1 MACMKFL
8 VVTRRPGGMGVP
20 AFYRWLSQKYPKI
33 VSDVVEDEPLDEL
46 GRKVA
51 LDSAAANPNGIEF
64 DNLYLDMNGIIHP
77 CFHPEDRPAPTTE
90 EEVFE
95 CIFDYIDRLFLMIR
109 PRKVLYMAID
119 GVAPRAKMNQQ
130 RSRRFRS
137 AQEAKEKAIEEEK
150 LREKLIAEGVK
161 VQPKAESGVFDSN
174 VITPGTPFMGRLSEA
189 LKYYVHDRLNNDPG
203 WRGIEV
209 IFSDAS
215 VPGEGEHKAMHYIRQ
230 QRGLPGWNPNTR
242 HVVYGLDADLIMLAL
257 ATHEPHFW
265 ILREIVFQKKDN
277 HAPQTLGMGT
287 EETRKKVAIARKPY
301 QLLSVS
307 VLREYLTFE
316 LKPTTPTPFKL
327 DPERLFDDYIFMC
340 FFVGNDFLPHS
351 PTLEIREGAID
362 LLMTLYKTHLPALGG
377 YLCADGRPNLP
388 VVEKFVRI
396 VSEHEDA
403 IFQKRAKKEAQMRS
417 RRQREKQKAREY
429 YDRQR
434 KGSGTNLPAH
444 RELGGSRNASDRAPA
459 APTEQLVALGR
470 GRAPPPP
477 PTQKTAEQNKSAAA
491 ALREKLKARGKR
503 AAEATADVEET
514 EEEAKKA
521 KTEGEKDEKGD
532 EKAKEFWNE
541 LSAKA
546 ESAESESA
554 ATVETLVTEDS
565 ADDIPSHPFVQATG
579 PDAQPGDW
587 MCPTGCGRMYA
598 SKGTCFK
605 CGCPKP
611 SEVRVFKSGE
621 EMDIKSFTKQLDGIV
636 KAMGER
642 EEEPDHVRLGENGWK
657 DRYYQAK
664 MQATPATQVDII
676 RGMVVE
682 YVRGLIWVCRY
693 YFEGCCSWGWFYPYH
708 YAPFASDLVDLASI
722 STEFDIGKPFKPFSQ
737 LMGVLPAASS
747 HALPV
752 AYAPLMS
759 EKDSPIIDFYPEDF
773 ELDMNGKRFTW
784 QAVALLPWI
793 DANRLLEQTEM
804 LEYTLTA
811 EEKRRNSI
819 NEEEIYVNASHP
831 LAKQFL
837 ELEEREDEDTEK
849 TLKMDP
855 KRSKG
860 MNATLV
866 SVKRD
871 AQPAM
876 VRSPL
881 SSRKDIT
888 NNQVVVASM
897 RLPTDRFIPPV
908 LMPGTVLPTPIVD
921 EGDLPPP
928 PQLFHM
934 SDRPR
939 APHAGPPTIDYGRGM
954 AGHPL
959 AGGRGGFQGT
969 NQDARSLLHASMGRG
984 VPLGGGLTFQQRA
997 PPPPPPTL
1005 PQGYVQSHGRGVPLG
1020 GAPHGYGVPLGG
1032 APPRAPGGRGP
1043 PSGYAPGG
1051 NRFAALN
1058 NLQRPPQSGQPQPRP
1073 PSSGQPKR
1081 R

>member
-1 MACMKFL
+1 
-8 VVTRRPGGMGVP
+8 MGVP

-33 VSDVVEDEPLDEL
+33 VSDVVEDEPYDEL
-46 GRKVA
+46 GRKLE
-51 LDSAAANPNGIEF
+51 LDSSRANPNGLEF

-137 AQEAKEKAIEEEK
+137 AQEAKEKAAEEEK
-150 LREKLIAEGVK
+150 LREKLIREGVK
-161 VQPKAESGVFDSN
+161 VPPKAESGVFDSN

-203 WRGIEV
+203 WKGIEV

-265 ILREIVFQKKDN
+265 ILREIVFQKKDSE
-277 HAPQTLGMGT
+277 APKTDGLGLD
-287 EETRKKVAIARKPY
+287 ETKKKVQIARKPY

-307 VLREYLTFE
+307 VLREYLALD
-316 LKPTTPTPFKL
+316 LKPTAALPFKL

-362 LLMTLYKTHLPALGG
+362 LLMTLYRTHLPTLGG
-377 YLCADGRPNLP
+377 YLCADGRPNLTA
-388 VVEKFVRI
+388 VERFVGI
-396 VSEHEDA
+396 VSQHEEA

-417 RRQREKQKAREY
+417 RRQRERQKAREY
-429 YDRQR
+429 YDKQR
-434 KGSGTNLPAH
+434 KGSGTTLPAQ
-444 RELGGSRNASDRAPA
+444 RIIGGSTLASDRAPA
-459 APTEQLVALGR
+459 APTEDLVALGR
-470 GRAPPPP
+470 GKKPSPAKV
-477 PTQKTAEQNKSAAA
+477 KTAAENKSAAE
-491 ALREKLKARGKR
+491 ALRERLKARGKR
-503 AAEATADVEET
+503 AAEATADET
-514 EEEAKKA
+514 EEDAKKA
-521 KTEGEKDEKGD
+521 KTESDN
-532 EKAKEFWNE
+532 KAKEFWNT
-541 LSAKA
+541 LSEKA
-546 ESAESESA
+546 ESDSTTTA
-554 ATVETLVTEDS
+554 VETENS
-565 ADDIPSHPFVQATG
+565 ADELPAHEFVQATG
-579 PDAQPGDW
+579 PDARPGDW
-587 MCPTGCGRMYA
+587 MCPSGCGAMYA
-598 SKGTCFK
+598 NKGTCFK
-605 CGCPKP
+605 CGCPRP
-611 SEVRVFKSGE
+611 SEFRVFKSGE
-621 EMDIKSFTKQLDGIV
+621 EMDTKSFKLQLESVV

-642 EEEPDHVRLGENGWK
+642 EEEADNIRLGEHGWK
-657 DRYYQAK
+657 ERYYGTK
-664 MQATPATQVDII
+664 MQATPQNRDEII

-708 YAPFASDLVDLASI
+708 YAPFASDLVNLGDI
-722 STEFDIGKPFKPFSQ
+722 STDFEIGKPFKPFSQ

-747 HALPV
+747 HALP
-752 AYAPLMS
+752 AAFAPLMS
-759 EKDSPIIDFYPEDF
+759 DKDSPIIDFYPEDF

-793 DANRLLEQTEM
+793 DAKRLLEQTEA
-804 LEYTLTA
+804 LEFTLTA

-819 NEEEIYVNASHP
+819 NEEEIYVNMEHP
-831 LAKQFL
+831 LSKQFL
-837 ELEEREDEDTEK
+837 ELDEREDEGEEM

-866 SVKRD
+866 SVKRE
-871 AQPAM
+871 AHPSTIT
-876 VRSPL
+876 SPM
-881 SSRKDIT
+881 SNRQDI
-888 NNQVVVASM
+888 NDNKVVVASM
-897 RLPTDRFIPPV
+897 RLPTDRFVPPV
-908 LMPGTVLPTPIVD
+908 LMEGTVLPTPVVS

-928 PQLFHM
+928 PKLFHQ
-934 SDRPR
+934 DDYGGRQPR
-939 APHAGPPTIDYGRGM
+939 GSPTIDYGRGA

-959 AGGRGGFQGT
+959 ASGRGGGAGYQ
-969 NQDARSLLHASMGRG
+969 NQDARSLLQASLGRG
-984 VPLGGGLTFQQRA
+984 VPLGGGMMNFQQRA
-997 PPPPPPTL
+997 PPPPPPMMMGGP
-1005 PQGYVQSHGRGVPLG
+1005 PQGYPQGYPQARGTPPGPPGGVPV
-1020 GAPHGYGVPLGG
+1020 GYPAGI
-1032 APPRAPGGRGP
+1032 PPPGGRP
-1043 PSGYAPGG
+1043 PSNYAPGG

-1058 NLQRPPQSGQPQPRP
+1058 NLPRRAPPGPPGGRP
-1073 PSSGQPKR
+1073 PSGSNPPKKKSR
-1081 R
+1081 